1 VDIKLNNMMKHL
13 LSASLIFL
21 GLNVFSQTFSAM
33 YDFSGVMSGTANTG
47 TMDPTPPPV
56 VPGITFGSFIA
67 VGTPTAT
74 SANGV
79 FAFSGWDVGVTGGN
93 DNYST
98 YTASINP
105 GKYYEVTITPSS
117 SVVTLTSITFNMS
130 RSSTGPR
137 TWVVRS
143 NRDGY
148 ANNLPA
154 MVSGNTN
161 INVQATNVFFWAMDS
176 YTVTGG
182 KQESGATINL
192 SGPNYTNQTSPFTF
206 RWYPYNAE
214 NTAGTFRIDT
224 VRFNGTVSGGAGLA
238 EYTQDINSTIKIYPN
253 PSNDGVIYLDTK
265 KINYSKIEVVNIL
278 GSVVAIENKEA
289 VKAEK
294 IRLDLNSLPSGTYFV
309 RVTSGNK
316 VYSERFFIAK

>member
-1 VDIKLNNMMKHL
+1 MMKHL

-21 GLNVFSQTFSAM
+21 GLNVFSQSFVAM
-33 YDFSGVMSGTANTG
+33 YDFSSVSSSTAANTG
-47 TMDPTPPPV
+47 TTDPTPPPI

-67 VGTPTAT
+67 VGTPTST
-74 SANGV
+74 SASGV
-79 FAFSGWDVGVTGGN
+79 FAFSGWDIGVAGGN

-98 YTASINP
+98 YTASISN
-105 GKYYEVTITPSS
+105 GKYYQVTVTPSGS
-117 SVVTLTSITFNMS
+117 LVTLTSITFNMS

-143 NRDGY
+143 DRDAY
-148 ANNLPA
+148 TNNLPA
-154 MVSGNTN
+154 TVSGNTN
-161 INVQATNVFFWAMDS
+161 INVQATNVFFWALDS
-176 YTVTGG
+176 YTVSSG
-182 KQESGATINL
+182 KQEAGSTITL
-192 SGPNYTNQTSPFTF
+192 SGPNYVNQTAPFTF

-214 NTAGTFRIDT
+214 SGAGTFRIDT
-224 VRFNGTVSGGAGLA
+224 VRFNGTTSGGAGLA

-265 KINYSKIEVVNIL
+265 KINYNKIEVVNIL

-289 VKAEK
+289 VKTEK
-294 IRLDLNSLPSGTYFV
+294 IKLDLNTLPSGTYFV
-309 RVTSGNK
+309 RVTSGSK